1 MHQDQDIG
9 IKFYSDCVVLVQRE
23 LAASNSNLV
32 DEVNKGKFREDLFFR
47 FNVLTLKI
55 PPLRDRLSDIP
66 HLVDRLMQI
75 LTQEY
80 KQKNS
85 LSRNNTCSG

>member
-47 FNVLTLKI
+47 LNVLTLKI
-55 PPLRDRLSDIP
+55 PPLRNPLMSICMLLNGDSGTIITAGKPHTIPIAIRL
-66 HLVDRLMQI
+66 
-75 LTQEY
+75 
-80 KQKNS
+80 
-85 LSRNNTCSG
+85 